1 MLLIVRNTH
10 CYSLLLRSQC
20 DCNYNKLTTK
30 FELREMRQC
39 WRLSKLRRLC
49 LMLLASFWLLQAG
62 LMQAELGPAGAA
74 PRLTFS
80 VGAPPVRIETRGFID
95 GRQATGNQAAR
106 P

>member
-1 MLLIVRNTH
+1 
-10 CYSLLLRSQC
+10 
-20 DCNYNKLTTK
+20 
-30 FELREMRQC
+30 MRQKC